1 MLGLAL
7 PVLAEESLTLLVG
20 YTDWW
25 LAGHFLKGDEYKA
38 AMGLM
43 SYMMWLLPSLFAA
56 LAIGATAMVSRFV
69 GADDRQKAEHVTNQ
83 AVLVG
88 VAFTVVAGLALA
100 AGGSSFVRAMQLERP
115 ADELALQYLWIVLP
129 VLPLIMVE
137 QVGIACLRGAG
148 DTVSGFVAKS
158 IVNVVNVV
166 VSSLLVVGPG
176 FIPRLGWEGIAIG
189 TACGHG
195 LGGLIVLGLLMRGR
209 AGLSLRLTRMR
220 PDGDLI
226 RRLLRVG
233 LPGGLDVAALLFC
246 HLTYLAIINSMGVSA
261 AAAHGLGVQIEALAW
276 LPANAF
282 HVAAATMTGQFLGAG
297 DPRRAA
303 RSVFVAGSCAVGL
316 LTIAALVFYF
326 GGSLLTTFFTGDATD
341 PTGIATARL
350 LKIVCFATPALG
362 LLMVLQGALRGAGDT
377 RWSLGITLV
386 SLILLRVPL
395 ACWFAW
401 EQIPLPL
408 TDAVMPGWGWGV
420 AGAWW
425 AMVIDVVVRCG
436 LALLRFLHGGWK
448 RTTV

>member
-25 LAGHFLKGDEYKA
+25 LAGHFLPGDDYKA

-69 GADDRQKAEHVTNQ
+69 GAGDRRQAEHVANQ
-83 AVLVG
+83 AILLG
-88 VAFTVVAGLALA
+88 AAFAIVAVAALA
-100 AGGSSFVRAMQLERP
+100 AGGSGFVRVMQLEGR
-115 ADELALQYLWIVLP
+115 AGELALRYLWIVLP
-129 VLPLIMVE
+129 VLPLIMIE

-148 DTVSGFVAKS
+148 DTFSGFVAKS

-166 VSSLLVVGPG
+166 VSSLLVLGPG

-195 LGGLIVLGLLMRGR
+195 LGGLIVLGLLIRGR
-209 AGLSLRLTRMR
+209 AGLALRLTRMR
-220 PDGDLI
+220 PDGDLV

-233 LPGGLDVAALLFC
+233 LPGGLDVAALLIC
-246 HLTYLAIINSMGVSA
+246 HFIYLAIINSLGVSA

-303 RSVFVAGSCAVGL
+303 RSVFVAGSCGVGL

-326 GGSLLTTFFTGDATD
+326 GGGLLTAFFTGDATD
-341 PTGIATARL
+341 STGIATARL
-350 LKIVCFATPALG
+350 LKIACFATPSLG
-362 LLMVLQGALRGAGDT
+362 LLMVLQGGLRGAGDT

-386 SLILLRVPL
+386 SLMLLRVPL

-401 EQIPLPL
+401 EQIPIPFA
-408 TDAVMPGWGWGV
+408 DAIIPGWGMGV

-425 AMVIDVVVRCG
+425 AMVIDVVVRSG
-436 LALLRFLHGGWK
+436 LAALRFWHGGWQ
-448 RTTV
+448 RMTV

>member
-7 PVLAEESLTLLVG
+7 PVLAEEALTLLVG

-25 LAGHFLKGDEYKA
+25 LVGHFLPGNEYKA

-43 SYMMWLLPSLFAA
+43 CYVMWLLPSLFAA

-69 GADDRQKAEHVTNQ
+69 GAGDRRTAAHVANQ
-83 AVLVG
+83 AVAVG
-88 VAFTVVAGLALA
+88 VAFTIVAGIALTV
-100 AGGSSFVRAMQLERP
+100 GGSGFVRAMQLEGH
-115 ADELALQYLWIVLP
+115 AGELAGRYLWIVLP
-129 VLPLIMVE
+129 VLPLIMLQ

-148 DTVSGFVAKS
+148 DTFSGFVAKS
-158 IVNVVNVV
+158 IVNVVNVI

-195 LGGLIVLGLLMRGR
+195 LGGLIVLGLLIRGR
-209 AGLSLRLTRMR
+209 VGLTLRLTRMR
-220 PDGDLI
+220 PDTELI

-233 LPGGLDVAALLFC
+233 LPGGLDVAALLAC
-246 HLTYLAIINSMGVSA
+246 HLTYVAIINSLGVSA

-297 DPRRAA
+297 DPRRAS
-303 RSVFVAGSCAVGL
+303 RSVLVASVFAVSL
-316 LTIAALVFYF
+316 LTVAAIVFYF
-326 GGSLLTTFFTGDATD
+326 GGGILTTLFTGDAHD

-350 LKIVCFATPALG
+350 LKIVCFATPSLG

-386 SLILLRVPL
+386 SLMLLRIPL

-401 EQIPLPL
+401 QQVPLPFS
-408 TDAVMPGWGWGV
+408 DAEFAGWGMGV

-425 AMVIDVVVRCG
+425 AMVIDVIVRSG
-436 LALLRFLHGGWK
+436 LALLRVLHGGWK
-448 RTTV
+448 MATV

>member
-25 LAGHFLKGDEYKA
+25 LAGHFLPGDEYKA

-56 LAIGATAMVSRFV
+56 VAIGATAMVSRAV
-69 GADDRQKAEHVTNQ
+69 GSGDRRQAARITNQ
-83 AVLVG
+83 AVLLG
-88 VAFTVVAGLALA
+88 TAFALVAVLALS
-100 AGGSSFVRAMQLERP
+100 AGGSGFVRIMQLEGR
-115 ADELALQYLWIVLP
+115 AGDLALRYLWIVLP
-129 VLPLIMVE
+129 VLPLIMIE

-148 DTVSGFVAKS
+148 DTYSGFVAKS
-158 IVNVVNVV
+158 VVNVVNVV
-166 VSSLLVVGPG
+166 VSSLLVVGVG
-176 FIPRLGWEGIAIG
+176 FIPKLGWAGIAIG

-195 LGGLIVLGLLMRGR
+195 LGGLIILGLLLRGR
-209 AGLSLRLTRMR
+209 AGLPLRLRRMR
-220 PDGDLI
+220 PDGNLI

-233 LPGGLDVAALLFC
+233 LPGGFDVAAMLTC
-246 HLTYLAIINSMGVSA
+246 HLMYLAIINSLGVSA

-282 HVAAATMTGQFLGAG
+282 HVAAATLAGQLLGAG

-303 RSVFVAGSCAVGL
+303 RSVFVAAACAVGL
-316 LTIAALVFYF
+316 LTASALVFYF
-326 GGSLLTTFFTGDATD
+326 GGGLLTMFFTGDAAD
-341 PTGIATARL
+341 PTGIETARL
-350 LKIVCFATPALG
+350 LKIASFATPPFG

-377 RWSLGITLV
+377 RWSLGISLF

-408 TDAVMPGWGWGV
+408 TDAVLPGWSMGV

-425 AMVIDVVVRCG
+425 AMAIDVAVRSG
-436 LALLRFLHGGWK
+436 LTTLRFLHGGWK